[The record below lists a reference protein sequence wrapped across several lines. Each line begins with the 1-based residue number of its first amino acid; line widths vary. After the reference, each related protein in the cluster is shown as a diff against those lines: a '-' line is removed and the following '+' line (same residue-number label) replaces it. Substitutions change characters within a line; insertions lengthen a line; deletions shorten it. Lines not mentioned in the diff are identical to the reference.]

1 MKALILSGGKGTRLQ
16 PLTSTHAKQLVPI
29 ANKPVLF
36 YVLETIVESG
46 ITDIGIIVGETHE
59 SIRAAVKDGKRF
71 GPDVSITYIYQEQPL
86 GLAHA
91 VKIAQPFLQNDRF
104 LMFLGDNFIQESI
117 KDLVHQFSSP
127 ACSFQARVL
136 LKQVPNP
143 EIFGVAQLQTDDG
156 LLLQT
161 ANAALALAPLR
172 PSETNGQP
180 FNAELHLHNDHLRIA
195 RLFEK
200 PKEPVSNFAV
210 VGIYFFDAHIFEA
223 INAITPSRRGELEI
237 TDAIQYLIEH
247 HYTVR
252 PYIVR
257 GPWIDTGNK
266 EDMLNANRVVLSHLK
281 RCIAPSAS
289 IDATSRVDG
298 DVVLEDHVTLINSV
312 VRGPAIIGRNA
323 TLANASIGPFTSLA
337 HNCVVIN
344 SEIEHSIVLE
354 ECLIRDI
361 DRCIEDS
368 LIGSQTE
375 ILPYSAKPG
384 TYSFLLGDHSHVG
397 AL

>member
-71 GPDVSITYIYQEQPL
+71 GPDVTITYIYQEQPL

-127 ACSFQARVL
+127 ACSFQAQVL

-143 EIFGVAQLQTDDG
+143 EIFGVAQLQTDD
-156 LLLQT
+156 
-161 ANAALALAPLR
+161 
-172 PSETNGQP
+172 GQP

-237 TDAIQYLIEH
+237 TDAVQYLIEH
-247 HYTVR
+247 HHTVR

-298 DVVLEDHVTLINSV
+298 DVILEDHVTLINSV

>member
-59 SIRAAVKDGKRF
+59 SIRAAVKDGKQF
-71 GPDVSITYIYQEQPL
+71 GPDVTITYIYQEQPL

-156 LLLQT
+156 
-161 ANAALALAPLR
+161 
-172 PSETNGQP
+172 QP
-180 FNAELHLHNDHLRIA
+180 FNAELHLHNDHVRIA
-195 RLFEK
+195 RLIEK

-252 PYIVR
+252 PYIVC

-298 DVVLEDHVTLINSV
+298 DVVLEDNVTLINSV